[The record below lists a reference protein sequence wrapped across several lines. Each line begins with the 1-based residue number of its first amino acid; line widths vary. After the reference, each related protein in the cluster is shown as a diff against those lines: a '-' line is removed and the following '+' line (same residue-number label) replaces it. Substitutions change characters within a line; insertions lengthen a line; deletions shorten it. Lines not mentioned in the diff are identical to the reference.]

1 MKLLT
6 CLFMLIGFGILSA
19 EPAFEAKVY
28 RQGTAREELLFYH
41 HNQRV
46 VEGEMEIRRH
56 FYLLPDSTVA
66 NIDEVVL
73 ESGEFSRSKAQFLQV
88 DQIGEVIRRGE
99 RMILRY
105 SEDSNTK
112 EREMD
117 YPPDLLVGPLFN
129 EHIIKHWSKLIEGE
143 KLYFKLPAADVQRVA
158 TFTFRR
164 VEKSDYEEPGN
175 IVFRLDVASIFLK
188 LFVKSSYFVYDETD
202 KLLQSIHGA
211 SILPTRQDG
220 KWQKTTDVDIYYSY
234 PER

>member
-6 CLFMLIGFGILSA
+6 ILFILIGFASLGA
-19 EPAFEAKVY
+19 EPGFQAEVY
-28 RQGTAREELLFYH
+28 RQGTDREELLFYH

-46 VEGEMEIRRH
+46 VEGEKEILRH

-73 ESGEFSRSKAQFLQV
+73 EAGEFSRSKAEFMQV
-88 DQIGEVIRRGE
+88 EETAEVIRRGE
-99 RMILRY
+99 SMILRY
-105 SEDSNTK
+105 SEAGNTK

-117 YPPDLLVGPLFN
+117 FPDDLLVGPLFN
-129 EHIIKHWSKLIEGE
+129 EHIVKNWTKLIAGE
-143 KLYFKLPAADVQRVA
+143 KIYFKLPAADVLRVA

-164 VEKSDYEEPGN
+164 VENSGYEELGN
-175 IVFRLDVASIFLK
+175 VVFKLDVASIFLK
-188 LFVKSSYFVYDETD
+188 LFVKSSYFVYYETD

-211 SILPTRQDG
+211 SILPTKKDG